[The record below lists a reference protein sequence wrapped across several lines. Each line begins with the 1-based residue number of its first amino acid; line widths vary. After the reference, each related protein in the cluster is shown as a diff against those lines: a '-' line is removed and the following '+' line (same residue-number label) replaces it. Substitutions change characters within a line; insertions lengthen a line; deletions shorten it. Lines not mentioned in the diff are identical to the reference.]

1 MKVIGVL
8 GLLLLI
14 FGLLIVLIGF
24 GGAVANFVFP
34 PKELVCGMAN
44 RDYQDAK
51 KAVAE
56 YEAAK
61 GTSEELSK
69 QAAAKRALDSAESSQ
84 DACGRAKGSH
94 RFYGLIFAGVGV
106 VGLVMTFIGAIAA
119 FFGLRKRK
127 SLA

>member
-14 FGLLIVLIGF
+14 FGLLITVIGV

-34 PKELVCGMAN
+34 PKELVCDMAD
-44 RDYQDAK
+44 RDYQEVQ

-69 QAAAKRALDSAESSQ
+69 EVAAKRALDSAKSSQ
-84 DACGRAKGSH
+84 DACNRAKDSH
-94 RFYGLIFAGVGV
+94 RFYGMLFAGVGA

-119 FFGLRKRK
+119 FLGLRKRK
-127 SLA
+127 VLS

>member
-14 FGLLIVLIGF
+14 FGVLITVIGV

-34 PKELVCGMAN
+34 PKELVCEMADS
-44 RDYQDAK
+44 DYQEVK

-61 GTSEELSK
+61 GTSEESSK
-69 QAAAKRALDSAESSQ
+69 EAAAKRALDSAESSQ
-84 DACGRAKGSH
+84 DACNRAKDSH

-106 VGLVMTFIGAIAA
+106 VGLVMTLIGALAA
-119 FFGLRKRK
+119 FFGLRKK
-127 SLA
+127 KALA